1 MATGRLRL
9 PLFPRWIRLSLVA
22 AVMGLIL
29 YYSVIPVPGS
39 GTFRTGPF
47 GVLGLSK
54 WLHLLAYGGLAATLA
69 YAFHDSSRPTW
80 QILAVVFLIAVGYG
94 AGVEVVQ
101 AAVPDRTYSPR
112 DMLVNATG
120 AAMAVGLWR
129 VVVEYVRFYRVRGL
143 EELETPVG

>member
-1 MATGRLRL
+1 MATSRLRL
-9 PLFPRWIRLSLVA
+9 PLFPRWVRLSLVA

-39 GTFRTGPF
+39 ATFRTGPF

-54 WLHLLAYGGLAATLA
+54 WLHLLSYGGLAATLA

-80 QILAVVFLIAVGYG
+80 QILAVVFLVAVGYG
-94 AGVEVVQ
+94 VGVEVVQ
-101 AAVPDRTYSPR
+101 ATVPERTFSPQ

-120 AAMAVGLWR
+120 AAVAVGLWR
-129 VVVEYVRFYRVRGL
+129 GVAGYVRFYRVRRLG
-143 EELETPVG
+143 EIETPVG